1 MTMATQAKNFRG
13 SWRSVHMNTWD
24 NDYPDLIEPAFI
36 AFDKG
41 GQGEFVFGAV
51 KGWLDCCYG
60 ERNGRPV
67 VEFSW
72 EGVSEGDQI
81 CGRGLGHPN
90 LRRQTRRP
98 PLHPQQRRLALQGR
112 ETVEFFS
119 SLLVGA
125 SLTGEFSRKRVGGS
139 SGREKCAVA
148 PSWRSEP

>member
-13 SWRSVHMNTWD
+13 SWRIVHMDTWD

-51 KGWLDCCYG
+51 KGWLDCRYG

-81 CGRGLGHPN
+81 CGRGWATQSSDGKLEGHLYIHNSDDSPFK
-90 LRRQTRRP
+90 
-98 PLHPQQRRLALQGR
+98 A
-112 ETVEFFS
+112 
-119 SLLVGA
+119 
-125 SLTGEFSRKRVGGS
+125 
-139 SGREKCAVA
+139 EKQ
-148 PSWRSEP
+148 